1 MTRPAPAIGVVRR
14 LLAFA
19 APDRPRFAAAVAL
32 GMLAV
37 ISVVLLLAASAWL
50 ISAAALQPPLIVLS
64 LAIVAV
70 RAFALGRAVFRYLE
84 RLVSHDAAFRL
95 LARLRVRFYVHLEPL
110 APAGLPEFRRG
121 DLLARLVDDVD
132 AVQDLSLRVL
142 QPVAVA
148 AAAAAAAVGLV
159 ATLLP
164 SAALVLLSALLV
176 AALAVPAVTAW
187 AGRRA
192 DSRLAGARAEL
203 SCEVVDLLRA
213 LPDLVAFGAADH
225 HLARIDTRDRE
236 LTRIAR
242 RSATAT
248 GLGAGLTALCSGLAV
263 WGCLVAAVP
272 AVRADRLDGVALA
285 VVVLIPLAAFEAVQ
299 LLPTVLLAL
308 ARARTSGERV
318 IAVLDRPAPV
328 PEPARPRPLPTEAPL
343 SLRLRGACAR
353 WPDSAPD
360 APAPIADIDLDLG
373 PGRRVAVVGASG
385 AGKTTLASLLVRFV
399 DLTAGSYRLSGHDVR
414 AAAGDE
420 VRRVVGF
427 CAQDAHV
434 FDSTVRE
441 NLRLAR
447 PGCDDAT
454 LRDVL
459 HRVRLLD
466 WVDGLTDGLDTHV
479 GERGVR
485 MSAGERQRLI
495 LARALLADFPVLVL
509 DEPTANLE
517 PPTAAA
523 LTDDLLTATAGR
535 SLLLI
540 THRLDGL
547 EQVDEIVVLD
557 VGRVVER
564 GTLTELL
571 RSNGRFAELWKAGG
585 RGKPRT
591 RNVVHG

>member
-1 MTRPAPAIGVVRR
+1 MTRPAPATGVVRR
-14 LLAFA
+14 LLTFA

-50 ISAAALQPPLIVLS
+50 ISAAALQPPLLVLS

-95 LARLRVRFYVHLEPL
+95 LARLRVRFYAHLEPL

-159 ATLLP
+159 AMLVP

-225 HLARIDTRDRE
+225 HLARIDTRDTE

-308 ARARTSGERV
+308 ARARSSGERV
-318 IAVLDRPAPV
+318 VAVLDRPAPV

-353 WPDSAPD
+353 WPDAAPD
-360 APAPIADIDLDLG
+360 APASIADIDLDLG

-385 AGKTTLASLLVRFV
+385 AGKTTLAALLVRFV
-399 DLTAGSYRLSGHDVR
+399 DLTAGSYCLGGHDVR
-414 AAAGDE
+414 AAGGDE
-420 VRRVVGF
+420 VRRVVGL

-447 PGCDDAT
+447 PGCDDVT
-454 LRDVL
+454 LRDAL

-466 WVDGLTDGLDTHV
+466 WVDGLADGLDTHV

-509 DEPTANLE
+509 DEPTANLDPPPPPRSPTTCWR
-517 PPTAAA
+517 PPTA
-523 LTDDLLTATAGR
+523 GH
-535 SLLLI
+535 SC
-540 THRLDGL
+540 
-547 EQVDEIVVLD
+547 
-557 VGRVVER
+557 
-564 GTLTELL
+564 
-571 RSNGRFAELWKAGG
+571 
-585 RGKPRT
+585 
-591 RNVVHG
+591 

>member
-1 MTRPAPAIGVVRR
+1 MIKQASTSTRPEPGAPVSGGAVTRPAPATGVVRR

-95 LARLRVRFYVHLEPL
+95 LARLRVRFYAHLEPL

-159 ATLLP
+159 AMLLP

-213 LPDLVAFGAADH
+213 MPDLVAFGAADH
-225 HLARIDTRDRE
+225 HLARIDTRDARAHPDRPP
-236 LTRIAR
+236 LGDRHRSGGRADCTLLRSGGLGLPGRRGAR
-242 RSATAT
+242 RSRRPARRRCAGRRRVDPAR
-248 GLGAGLTALCSGLAV
+248 GLRGR
-263 WGCLVAAVP
+263 AA
-272 AVRADRLDGVALA
+272 AADRA
-285 VVVLIPLAAFEAVQ
+285 
-299 LLPTVLLAL
+299 
-308 ARARTSGERV
+308 ARARP
-318 IAVLDRPAPV
+318 RPKQRRACSRRSRPTRAGAG
-328 PEPARPRPLPTEAPL
+328 ARAAQPLPTEAPL

-353 WPDSAPD
+353 WPDAAPD
-360 APAPIADIDLDLG
+360 APASIADIDLDLG

-385 AGKTTLASLLVRFV
+385 AGKTTLAALLVRFV
-399 DLTAGSYRLSGHDVR
+399 DLTAGSYCLGGHDVR
-414 AAAGDE
+414 TAAGDE
-420 VRRVVGF
+420 VRRVVGL

-454 LRDVL
+454 LRDAL

-466 WVDGLTDGLDTHV
+466 WVDGLADGLDTHV

-509 DEPTANLE
+509 DEPTANLDPPPPPRSPTTCWR
-517 PPTAAA
+517 PPTA
-523 LTDDLLTATAGR
+523 DH
-535 SLLLI
+535 SC
-540 THRLDGL
+540 
-547 EQVDEIVVLD
+547 
-557 VGRVVER
+557 
-564 GTLTELL
+564 
-571 RSNGRFAELWKAGG
+571 
-585 RGKPRT
+585 
-591 RNVVHG
+591 